1 MKYNSSALIFQGI
14 YALLTSQDGGF
25 SMDSA
30 LHTDK
35 DTEAIFWGKA
45 PDRFP
50 QTFYLE
56 LDKKPNRALCTG
68 SRRFHTFFDGN
79 PTGNA
84 L

>member
-45 PDRFP
+45 PDRFLR
-50 QTFYLE
+50 TFYWE
-56 LDKKPNRALCTG
+56 LKKAKAG
-68 SRRFHTFFDGN
+68 AYAGARRFHTFFDGN
-79 PTGNA
+79 PTGHA